1 MLFEHDAE
9 KLNFALKRQ
18 IQTQKEDNAVNK
30 ASSAMAAINNNE
42 KMESRMIYGV
52 SDRDE
57 WL

>member
-30 ASSAMAAINNNE
+30 VSSSVIARFKKTPMLNFKLII
-42 KMESRMIYGV
+42 K
-52 SDRDE
+52 
-57 WL
+57 